1 MEAEPEIQRG
11 FTGRGWWLLA
21 GAVTGAVGVIATV
34 ALAVAVFAPPPPE
47 AGPVPTFVEEAAAA
61 GLTHT
66 YDGDFSFYVG
76 GGVAVFDCDD
86 DGFQDM
92 YLAGGSGEASL
103 FRNVSPAGGRLRFA
117 AAGDATTDLANVVGA
132 YPIDIDSDEAVDL
145 MVLRLGENVALR
157 GLGDCRFERANET
170 WGIDGGNEW
179 TAAFSAKWEDGN
191 ELPTLAFGN
200 YLEWPVRRDAPA
212 SCADNVLLR
221 PAGDVYAEPTVL
233 SPGWCT
239 LSVLFSQWGESDQ
252 VDLRVAN
259 DRHYYIDG
267 SEQMWR
273 VAAGEE
279 PRLYTAADGWH
290 ELKIWGMG
298 IASQDLTGDVLPEF
312 FITSQG
318 DNKLQTLEAGTAG
331 PSYRD
336 IAIDFGVTAHRPFV
350 GDNTHP
356 STAWH
361 PEFQDVNNDGFLDLF
376 ITKGNVEASVGYAMA
391 DPNNLLIGQPDGTF
405 VEGAVAAD
413 VASTARSRGA
423 ALADFNLDGL
433 LDLVV
438 VNRSENVQLW
448 RNVGTGSAAAPEP
461 TGNWLAL
468 NVRFPATNTDSVG
481 ATIRVAA
488 GDRIIDRTISIGG
501 GHAGDQLGWV
511 HFGLGDAETASVTV
525 TWDHDTVGDG
535 NQLIPEDAS
544 TSYADIESNRFVV
557 LEIGQPAEYW
567 TPPDP

>member
-1 MEAEPEIQRG
+1 MEAEPEVQRG
-11 FTGRGWWLLA
+11 FPGRGWWLVA
-21 GAVTGAVGVIATV
+21 GAAAGAAAVVAVVTLTV
-34 ALAVAVFAPPPPE
+34 AIFTTPEPE
-47 AGPVPTFVEEAAAA
+47 AGPIPRFVEEAAAA
-61 GLTHT
+61 GLAHT

-86 DGFQDM
+86 DGLQDL
-92 YLAGGSGEASL
+92 YLAGGSGNASL
-103 FRNVSPAGGRLRFA
+103 YRNVSRVGGQLRFN
-117 AAGDATTDLANVVGA
+117 AAGDGTTNLADVVGA
-132 YPIDIDSDEAVDL
+132 YPIDIDSDRIVDL

-179 TAAFSAKWEDGN
+179 TAAFSAKWEPGN
-191 ELPTLAFGN
+191 QLPTLAFGN
-200 YLEWPVRRDAPA
+200 YLEWPVQRDALA
-212 SCADNVLLR
+212 SCADNVLMR
-221 PAGDVYAEPTVL
+221 PDDDMYTAPTML

-239 LSVLFSQWGESDQ
+239 LSVLFSQWCESDQ

-273 VAAGEE
+273 VAAGED
-279 PRLYTAADGWH
+279 PRLYTAADGWN

-318 DNKLQTLEAGTAG
+318 DNKLQTLEADTTG

-361 PEFQDVNNDGFLDLF
+361 PEFQDVNNDGYLDLF

-423 ALADFNLDGL
+423 ALVDFNLDGL

-438 VNRSENVQLW
+438 VNRTENVQLW
-448 RNVGTGSAAAPEP
+448 RNVGTGSADAPEP
-461 TGNWLAL
+461 AGNWLAVK
-468 NVRFPATNTDSVG
+468 VRFPDRNVDSVG

-488 GDRIIDRTISIGG
+488 DGRVVDRTITIGG

-511 HFGLGDAETASVTV
+511 HFGLGDADTASVTV
-525 TWDHDTVGDG
+525 AWENDAVVDG
-535 NQLIPEDAS
+535 NHVIPEDAWID
-544 TSYADIESNRFVV
+544 YADVESNRFVV
-557 LEIGQPAEYW
+557 LEIGQPVEYW
-567 TPPDP
+567 TPPAP